1 MKYYTYKMNMLF
13 LNVFS
18 VVLLV
23 FMVLFTYFL
32 TGNLSFIEDIKLI
45 SIVCIILWVFLHEI
59 LHSIG
64 FMFLGKVKWKNVV
77 YGAELEKGIFYC
89 MCKQEISKANIIIS
103 LLFPLILIGIVTYII
118 GLSINN
124 DLLILLSIFNISGA
138 VGDIAMLID
147 IVRMPNDIK
156 YLDLDDTTSFT
167 ILSKKN
173 LSKNKYISI
182 LDKTGVY
189 NERVKAKDYTK
200 LKISKHSKYFLIIF
214 IIITIVALLML
225 LAS

>member
-23 FMVLFTYFL
+23 LMVFL
-32 TGNLSFIEDIKLI
+32 TYLLTGSLSFIEDIKLI

-64 FMFLGKVKWKNVV
+64 FMSLGKVKWRNVV

-124 DLLILLSIFNISGA
+124 DLLILLSVFNISGA

-147 IVRMPNDIK
+147 IIRMPKDIK

-182 LDKTGVY
+182 LDKSGIY
-189 NERVKAKDYTK
+189 NEKIKAKDYTK
-200 LKISKHSKYFLIIF
+200 LKVSKYSKYFLIIF
-214 IIITIVALLML
+214 IFITIVALLDML
-225 LAS
+225 GS